1 MKRTTMMVAA
11 LLAAVGTQAEIITVD
26 AAADTEI
33 KQHVNYAASNYGTA
47 QGAFVGRWDTRYT
60 NPVQAPHHW
69 MLIQWDLSG
78 IDSGAVVTD
87 VTLQLQMLEYGTG
100 ITDVYVIDTGAWT
113 ETGVTW
119 NSYEAASTDTLLGSM
134 PGVAVNAGLTTF
146 NNAALTTV
154 VQDWVD
160 GDRTN
165 LGLVFKWNSPAPPG
179 TGGEYAVGD
188 NFATREHAGSY
199 IDPQLVVD
207 VIPEPATLGLVGV
220 MGAALVFIRKRF
232 MI

>member
-1 MKRTTMMVAA
+1 MKRTTMMAAA
-11 LLAAVGTQAEIITVD
+11 LLAVVGTQAEIITVD
-26 AAADTEI
+26 AAADAEI
-33 KQHVNYAASNYGTA
+33 KQHVNYAGTNFGET
-47 QGAFVGRWDTRYT
+47 QGAYVGRWDTRYT
-60 NPVQAPHHW
+60 NPVEAPHHW

-87 VTLQLQMLEYGTG
+87 ATLQLQCIEYGVG
-100 ITDVYVIDTGAWT
+100 ITDVYVIDSGAWT

-119 NSYEAASTDTLLGSM
+119 NNWVPTATDTLLGSM
-134 PGVAVNAGLTTF
+134 TDVPLNVGLTTF

-165 LGLVFKWNSPAPPG
+165 LGLVFKWNSPAPSNS
-179 TGGEYAVGD
+179 GGEYAVGD
-188 NFATREHAGSY
+188 NFATREHTGGY
-199 IDPQLVVD
+199 IDPQLAIT
-207 VIPEPATLGLVGV
+207 IPEPATLGMVAG
-220 MGAALVFIRKRF
+220 MGAALLFIRKRF